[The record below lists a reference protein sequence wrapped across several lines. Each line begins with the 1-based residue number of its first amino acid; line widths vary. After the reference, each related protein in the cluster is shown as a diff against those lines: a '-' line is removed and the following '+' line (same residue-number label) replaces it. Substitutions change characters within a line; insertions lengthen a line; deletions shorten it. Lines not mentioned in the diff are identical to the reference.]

1 MSNGSDAMHEILQKG
16 IWGQVDVLSYL
27 AAIAVLVMVSIANF
41 SAVMLN
47 ARASRHGKGGEDDA
61 INSSNDLSLTRANML
76 SGVICGI
83 AALMYIFMKHPS
95 VSLEA
100 NEIRSLDWLITCPL
114 LLFEM
119 AALLG
124 ASALDPWVIV
134 SVIGAILM
142 VAVGWNSMYL
152 SPARLLGGFVFLTI
166 VYIAMWKVGEKSKQN
181 RSETKSRL
189 VVFFLGI
196 WVFYGLVSCMTSFGW
211 ATNLLMASS
220 LYSILDIIS
229 KALFGLCILWL
240 SIHK

>member
-1 MSNGSDAMHEILQKG
+1 MDEIIQKG
-16 IWGQVDVLSYL
+16 IWGQVDDLSYL
-27 AAIAVLVMVSIANF
+27 TAIAMLVMVSIANF

-47 ARASRHGKGGEDDA
+47 ARASGSGKCGEDDA

-95 VSLEA
+95 ISLEA
-100 NEIRSLDWLITCPL
+100 DEIRSLDWLITCPL
-114 LLFEM
+114 LLLEM

-124 ASALDPWVIV
+124 ASVHDPWVIV
-134 SVIGAILM
+134 AVIGSILM
-142 VAVGWNSMYL
+142 VGVGWNSTYL
-152 SPARLLGGFVFLTI
+152 SLPRLLGGFGFLTI
-166 VYIAMWKVGEKSKQN
+166 VYIAMWRVGEKSKHKN
-181 RSETKSRL
+181 DKGKSAKKSRL

-211 ATNLLMASS
+211 ETNLLVSSS

-229 KALFGLCILWL
+229 KALFGLCVLLL
-240 SIHK
+240 STER